1 MPKSSESSPIFQFLT
16 QKENLP
22 AVLEVIRY
30 TEQIRNY
37 VAERF
42 WDSLEKAIKKNPKAR
57 DDFSWERR
65 LPDKSDRAFF
75 LIARP
80 PHSLRSVKACNTVSK
95 PQRIILAS
103 GLIGIRMPAKLR
115 NFANYNRS
123 KHCKLNLKNGAA
135 TSIRNQIPTRSG
147 GSIGRE
153 TPTLILIRGLGLLV
167 ILTMPSSMV

>member
-42 WDSLEKAIKKNPKAR
+42 CDSLEKAIKKNPKAR

-80 PHSLRSVKACNTVSK
+80 PALPEKR
-95 PQRIILAS
+95 Q
-103 GLIGIRMPAKLR
+103 GL
-115 NFANYNRS
+115 
-123 KHCKLNLKNGAA
+123 
-135 TSIRNQIPTRSG
+135 Q
-147 GSIGRE
+147 
-153 TPTLILIRGLGLLV
+153 
-167 ILTMPSSMV
+167 